1 MYPYTFRSVIRAST
15 QPVSSVIFV
24 TGDRVKGLTR
34 LLVAT
39 CKEGVSAPTP
49 HCTQLAIILFVK
61 WSGRGSGNRR
71 VFQMF
76 LRRWFNRATD
86 KMAL

>member
-1 MYPYTFRSVIRAST
+1 LYPYTFRSVIRAST

-49 HCTQLAIILFVK
+49 QYPVGHYLFVK